1 MYYTDK
7 DDGVDSNE
15 NILKNR
21 PNSNSFVNSSGKK
34 KIRIKICTKKIKL
47 ICYLGLKRN
56 GANVFQTF

>member
-15 NILKNR
+15 NFLKNR

-34 KIRIKICTKKIKL
+34 KRIKICTKKLNYAIWD
-47 ICYLGLKRN
+47 
-56 GANVFQTF
+56 